1 MQGAFVQDGSW
12 WWHRTAELL
21 QAQDMTSVA
30 PALPSCG
37 ETGTPGGA
45 SGPGLTEDVA
55 AVRGVLTS
63 SDESTVIVAHSYGG
77 IVVAEAA
84 AGVNAVRHLVLV
96 SSYLPEAGQSLS
108 EFGDSDGAS
117 APFLDV
123 DLETGTFGVRPELL
137 VETFLQDC
145 DSDVQAQAQAA
156 ARLARQSVQVT
167 AQPVGAAAWK
177 RTPSTY
183 LVCTQDRGTP
193 PRLQGEFRASRRDD
207 GRARHRPPP
216 LPVAAGPPSGT
227 CCWACD
233 APSGDGSARPAAPL
247 ASPEGCS
254 GRTSAH
260 RTSSWTPMRRS
271 TGATSRHCSTC
282 SVTTWTGRTAT
293 TGSSGRLLSSS
304 TGSASG

>member
-45 SGPGLTEDVA
+45 GGPGLTEDVA

-96 SSYLPEAGQSLS
+96 SSYLPEVGQSLS

-145 DSDVQAQAQAA
+145 DSEVQAQAA

-167 AQPVGAAAWK
+167 AQPVGAAAWSELH
-177 RTPSTY
+177 RPTSYAPSTTVVVVVVFSAC
-183 LVCTQDRGTP
+183 L
-193 PRLQGEFRASRRDD
+193 RR
-207 GRARHRPPP
+207 
-216 LPVAAGPPSGT
+216 
-227 CCWACD
+227 
-233 APSGDGSARPAAPL
+233 
-247 ASPEGCS
+247 
-254 GRTSAH
+254 
-260 RTSSWTPMRRS
+260 
-271 TGATSRHCSTC
+271 
-282 SVTTWTGRTAT
+282 
-293 TGSSGRLLSSS
+293 
-304 TGSASG
+304 